1 MNLEIAVLS
10 EVSLTQTDD
19 YHMITLI
26 CRVLKKYGKRELI
39 YKTEVESKMQK
50 TNLQLP
56 GDKRGEGYI
65 ERLGLTYTHY
75 YKVSN

>member
-39 YKTEVESKMQK
+39 YKTEVESKM
-50 TNLQLP
+50 
-56 GDKRGEGYI
+56 
-65 ERLGLTYTHY
+65 
-75 YKVSN
+75 